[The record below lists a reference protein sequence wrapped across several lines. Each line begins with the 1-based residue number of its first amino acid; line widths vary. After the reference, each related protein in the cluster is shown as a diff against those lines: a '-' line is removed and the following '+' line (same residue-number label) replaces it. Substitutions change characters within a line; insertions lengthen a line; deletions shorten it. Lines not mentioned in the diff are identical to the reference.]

1 MLRLHIHISDVNII
15 TVHGISKYDAINL
28 LQNAVLVDIYYT
40 FYLYFIKIYLIIK
53 KAK

>member
-28 LQNAVLVDIYYT
+28 LQNAVLVDIYY
-40 FYLYFIKIYLIIK
+40 IYIYIYI
-53 KAK
+53 